1 MKRYSEERN
10 KPRRYA
16 NNLPIG
22 KLDRT
27 PVLFY
32 SHYRNNRDN
41 CGICY
46 GATNDVGDTRNDI
59 FVKKKK
65 KKNQIFLDTIIK
77 RYQVGVWKPNE
88 YASMI

>member
-46 GATNDVGDTRNDI
+46 GATNDVAIRATT
-59 FVKKKK
+59 FLSKKKK
-65 KKNQIFLDTIIK
+65 KTKFLDTSARADAIIK
-77 RYQVGVWKPNE
+77 RYQVGVRK
-88 YASMI
+88 